1 MVILNRIYHARIYM
15 HAKHKKALIY
25 LLLAIL
31 AAVWWLPL
39 FWSAIVSLKPAG
51 TTQLANP
58 ANWFSGTFT
67 LDNYRFVFTNSQSDI
82 PVWLKNSVITAAVST
97 ALIVILSSLAG
108 YAFAKFNFVGKK
120 LCFWVIMAGMMIPF
134 QSLLIPT
141 YIMFNQLSLLNTYW
155 ALILPYLG
163 SSFGVILMKQ
173 FIENLPDTLFEAA
186 RLDGCSSVGI
196 YRYVVLPLIKP
207 AIGSLCIFTFLQQWN
222 DFIWPYISI
231 TKQAMMTIPTGIV
244 LFKSQSGMDKGLA
257 LAANIVAI
265 MPVLIAFLFFQKNI
279 VKGVTL
285 TGIKE

>member
-1 MVILNRIYHARIYM
+1 M